1 MPTRWSH
8 PRPAFTLIE
17 LLVVIAIIALLIGLL
32 LPSLGAARGSAYTVK
47 NMSNLRSLAQALS
60 MYTVDEPIFPA
71 FRLPPGQTHENSGR
85 PRARWHFPMGD
96 YVGQPYVPKDQQEWI
111 EFTGGEDG
119 DGRTDDMARLDNDV
133 FRDPTHRL
141 RDFDSKKTGNTMV
154 LRNGS
159 YGYNYHYLGNTR
171 AQAPNGGPANFPVRV
186 ERVMMPS
193 MTVGFADSHG
203 NQWLVRDEG
212 LREHAYTMD
221 PPRMDREAHD
231 ATTFA
236 QDDGMSPA
244 SARHQGKAT
253 VAWVDGHAD
262 MNTLGELGYNVS
274 DPDLNLVVE
283 DTGDNSLWNG
293 KGYDEDAIDAEGNLL
308 DP

>member
-1 MPTRWSH
+1 MLIPDRGGCFAPVCSLLFASIAAGSLGTCSWACAVTGERYVMPTRWSH
-8 PRPAFTLIE
+8 PRSAFTLIE
-17 LLVVIAIIALLIGLL
+17 LLVVIAIIALLIGML

-141 RDFDSKKTGNTMV
+141 RDFDSKQTGNTMV

-186 ERVMMPS
+186 ALPGDLILELHDAVDDR
-193 MTVGFADSHG
+193 
-203 NQWLVRDEG
+203 G
-212 LREHAYTMD
+212 LRRLARQ
-221 PPRMDREAHD
+221 PVARARR
-231 ATTFA
+231 
-236 QDDGMSPA
+236 G
-244 SARHQGKAT
+244 SARARVHHGPAAHGPRSARRHD
-253 VAWVDGHAD
+253 VRPG
-262 MNTLGELGYNVS
+262 
-274 DPDLNLVVE
+274 
-283 DTGDNSLWNG
+283 
-293 KGYDEDAIDAEGNLL
+293 
-308 DP
+308 